1 VRRLLLRLGLILP
14 TLLGVSLLTFA
25 LVHLLPGDPALVR
38 AAGGRGLTPAVIAEN
53 RALAGLDRPLPERYL
68 TWVARSARLDF
79 GRSLADGRPV
89 RARVAEA
96 LPRTA
101 ALGLL
106 AAAIAVALGVPLG
119 VYGAAMAGRASG
131 LALEVVL
138 TVAYGLPTLV
148 LGLLLLR
155 AGAPY
160 GADGGAAALLAPA
173 LCLGWPTLLVLA
185 RHQRAALLAV
195 LGSDF
200 VRTARAAG
208 ASPLRVLVVH
218 ALPPALLPMVALLG
232 AQVPLLLGGSVIVER
247 IFGVPGIGG
256 LGYQA
261 LSARDYPTLMA
272 LTTVAAL
279 LSMGGMLL
287 GDLGALLLDPRQR
300 EAPGARGPAA
310 PALPLP
316 AGGGR

>member
-14 TLLGVSLLTFA
+14 TLLGVTVLTFA
-25 LVHLLPGDPALVR
+25 LVHLLPGDPALLR

-53 RALAGLDRPLPERYL
+53 RALAGLDRPLPQRYL
-68 TWVARSARLDF
+68 RWVARSARLDF

-89 RARVAEA
+89 RTRVAEA

-106 AAAIAVALGVPLG
+106 AAAIAVALGLPLG
-119 VYGAAMAGRASG
+119 VHGAAMAGRASG
-131 LALEVVL
+131 LALEVLL
-138 TVAYGLPTLV
+138 TVAYGVPSLV

-160 GADGGAAALLAPA
+160 GADGGVGALLAPA
-173 LCLGWPTLLVLA
+173 LCLGWPTLVVLA
-185 RHQRAALLAV
+185 RQQRAALLSV
-195 LGSDF
+195 LGSDYI
-200 VRTARAAG
+200 RTARAAG
-208 ASPLRVLVVH
+208 ASPLRLLVVH

-247 IFGVPGIGG
+247 IFGLPGIGE

-261 LSARDYPTLMA
+261 LSARDYPMLMA

-287 GDLGALLLDPRQR
+287 ADLGALLLDPRQR
-300 EAPGARGPAA
+300 DEPATAGHAGSAVARP
-310 PALPLP
+310 
-316 AGGGR
+316 GGGDR